1 MMLIIKILL
10 ILKLFYISKSVDI
23 EFFCISFALMLHQ
36 IIKFI
41 YSEKATTF
49 FEIFILLLPYVV
61 PVKSKVKIFVV
72 FSEYMNFNDMW
83 WKLWKSWMHF
93 ANSIFNWSRRSYF
106 YDKSSTQ
113 AEVKNTGRVDQKSLI
128 FLKKV

>member
-49 FEIFILLLPYVV
+49 FEISTLLLTYVE
-61 PVKSKVKIFVV
+61 PVKIKVEI
-72 FSEYMNFNDMW
+72 
-83 WKLWKSWMHF
+83 
-93 ANSIFNWSRRSYF
+93 
-106 YDKSSTQ
+106 
-113 AEVKNTGRVDQKSLI
+113 
-128 FLKKV
+128 